1 MNFELPPTA
10 IDQPELA
17 VNYLAGASSLSKGI
31 VKDAMKKGAVWLTQD
46 GRKRRLRRAKSMLKA
61 GDEVSFYY
69 SLDILNTTPEQPT
82 LVADEQDFSVW
93 IKPAGVTSGGTRFAD
108 HCAIDRIIEKRLDR
122 PCFLV
127 HRLDRF
133 AWGLMVVAHGKK
145 SAADLSRQ
153 FQARLVRKHYE
164 AIVIGELIEPV
175 TIDAAVDNKAAISH
189 VSPLTSNGIHSSVR
203 VNIETGRKHQ
213 IRQHL
218 SSLGYPILGDR
229 QYGGYHGDQTSE
241 ANQAN
246 IGMQLA
252 AVELAFQSMS
262 GDTHTYRLDAELS
275 PQLPD

>member
-1 MNFELPPTA
+1 MNFELPPTV

-17 VNYLAGASSLSKGI
+17 ANYLAEASNLSKGI
-31 VKDAMKKGAVWLTQD
+31 VKDAMKKGAVWLTKN
-46 GRKRRLRRAKSMLKA
+46 GRKRRLRRAKSMLQP

-69 SLDILNTTPEQPT
+69 AEDILNTTPEQPT
-82 LVADEQDFSVW
+82 LVADERDFSVW
-93 IKPAGVTSGGTRFAD
+93 IKPAGVTSGGTRFGD

-145 SAADLSRQ
+145 SAADLSGQ
-153 FQARLVRKHYE
+153 FQARQVKKYYE

-175 TIDAAVDNKAAISH
+175 TINATVDEKAAISH
-189 VSPLTSNGIHSSVR
+189 VTPMTSNGIHSQVR

-229 QYGGYHGDQTSE
+229 QYGGYHEDQTNE
-241 ANQAN
+241 ANQADV
-246 IGMQLA
+246 GLQLA